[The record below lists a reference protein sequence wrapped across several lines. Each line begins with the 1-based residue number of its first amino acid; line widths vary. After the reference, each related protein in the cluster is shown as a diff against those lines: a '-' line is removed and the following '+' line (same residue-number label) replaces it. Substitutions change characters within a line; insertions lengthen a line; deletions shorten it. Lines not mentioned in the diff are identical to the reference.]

1 MRANNSIREMAKKNH
16 VHLWEIAV
24 DLGVSEPTITRW
36 LRTEL
41 SEDRK
46 KMVVDAIKRI
56 SERKEMEVEHGTQN
70 Q

>member
-1 MRANNSIREMAKKNH
+1 MRTNNLIREMAKKNH
-16 VHLWEIAV
+16 VRLWEIAI
-24 DLGVSEPTITRW
+24 DLDTSESTITRW

-56 SERKEMEVEHGTQN
+56 SERKEMEVEHGT
-70 Q
+70 

>member
-1 MRANNSIREMAKKNH
+1 MRTNNLIREMAKKNH
-16 VHLWEIAV
+16 VRLWEVAI
-24 DLGVSEPTITRW
+24 DMDISESTMTRW

-56 SERKEMEVEHGTQN
+56 SERKEMEMEYGT
-70 Q
+70 